1 MDFDLENVVGA
12 RGMLIESVVAKNA
25 LTRRYPNMIQELFNI
40 FDLFPRLPLY
50 YHPVF
55 DSYQLHLLI
64 ASLLPI
70 QVFNVI
76 TIYLNR

>member
-1 MDFDLENVVGA
+1 VDFDLENVVGA

-25 LTRRYPNMIQELFNI
+25 LTRRNPNMIQELFNI
-40 FDLFPRLPLY
+40 FDFFPRLPLY

-64 ASLLPI
+64 AALFPI